1 MDATLNNDQPS
12 NLQTRLLCLLSG
24 PKKANLNK
32 EQKKQSDSEVIQVEP
47 VDCLGQRTFCPSI
60 VYLKWSGTLTVDLL
74 NSNPGD

>member
-32 EQKKQSDSEVIQVEP
+32 EQKKQSDSEVIQVEL
-47 VDCLGQRTFCPSI
+47 VDCLGQRMFSPSI
-60 VYLKWSGTLTVDLL
+60 VHFKWLGILTVDLL